1 MIKIPKN
8 IYDAM
13 IKHAQSK
20 APIEAC
26 GYLAGAGEEVKAIYE
41 MTNADNS
48 EEHFSFIP
56 QEQFDAFKDAA
67 KLGLRLIACYH
78 SHPVTPARPSHEDI
92 RLAFDPNISY
102 IIISLAQDTPQLK
115 SFKIKS
121 GEAANEEVEV
131 LQ

>member
-8 IYDAM
+8 IYDDM

-26 GYLAGAGEEVKAIYE
+26 GYLAGVGSEVKALYE

-48 EEHFSFIP
+48 EEHFSFDP
-56 QEQFDAFKDAA
+56 KEQFDAFKEAN

-78 SHPVTPARPSHEDI
+78 SHPVTPARPSQEDI
-92 RLAFDPNISY
+92 RLAYDPNISY
-102 IIISLAQDTPQLK
+102 IIISLAQDTPELK

-121 GEAANEEVEV
+121 GEATKEEVEV

>member
-13 IKHAQSK
+13 IKHAQNY

-26 GYLAGAGEEVKAIYE
+26 GYLGGIGEEVKALYE

-48 EEHFSFIP
+48 EEHFSFDP
-56 QEQFDAFKDAA
+56 KEQFEAFKEAN

-78 SHPVTPARPSHEDI
+78 SHPITPARPSQEDI
-92 RLAFDPNISY
+92 RLAYDPNISY
-102 IIISLAQDTPQLK
+102 IIISLAEETPYLK
-115 SFKIKS
+115 SFKIKNK
-121 GEAANEEVEV
+121 EVTKEEVEV
-131 LQ
+131 V